1 MKILQTYRVPFGR
14 VAWLFVCLF
23 VWGCLCLSVVGIW
36 GTERALFADEVKITI
51 ETKTDRDAVE
61 PSKDA
66 KPPFTGQRPAV
77 DVSILLD
84 TSNSMDGL
92 INQARSQLWNIVQ
105 EFAEAKKSGKTP
117 LLRVSIF
124 EYGNS
129 RLPASEDYLRQV
141 VPLTDDLDKVSE
153 ALFALSTSGGD
164 EYCGSV
170 ITEAIKRLDWSQ
182 EPNAYKAIFIAGN
195 EPFNQGPVDFR
206 EACQR
211 AIGDGVVVNTI
222 HCGDYNQGVRGKW
235 QEGANLAEGTFLN
248 INQDKKVVR
257 LKSPHDK
264 IIIELNAKLN
274 KTYLWY
280 GSKVDRL
287 KYANNQRVQD
297 SNAGRGLSSR
307 AAIKSSVLYRN
318 VGRDLV
324 DTYEEDPRIL
334 ERLGEEELPAEL
346 QGLSAKERV
355 DRIEEMSRER
365 ARIKA
370 KLAEVSKERAEFVA
384 QRMKEMPMSPGSVT
398 LGDAFSSAI
407 GEQLQASGFDV
418 SK

>member
-1 MKILQTYRVPFGR
+1 MKILQTYRVSFGR
-14 VAWLFVCLF
+14 VVWLFACLF
-23 VWGCLCLSVVGIW
+23 VWGCLSLSVVGMW
-36 GTERALFADEVKITI
+36 GAGRALLADEVKITI
-51 ETKTDRDAVE
+51 ETKTDRVE
-61 PSKDA
+61 VESSKDA

-153 ALFALSTSGGD
+153 ALFALRTSGGD

-170 ITEAIKRLDWSQ
+170 ITEAIKRLDWSH

-195 EPFNQGPVDFR
+195 EPFDQGPVDFR
-206 EACQR
+206 EACKR

-222 HCGDYNQGVRGKW
+222 HCGNYNQGVRGKW
-235 QEGANLAEGTFLN
+235 QEGAKLAEGKFLN
-248 INQDKKVVR
+248 INQDEKVVR

-287 KYANNQRVQD
+287 KYANNQKVQD

-307 AAIKSSVLYRN
+307 AAIKSSALYRN

-324 DTYEEDPRIL
+324 DTYEEDPSIL
-334 ERLGEEELPAEL
+334 ERLDEEELPAEL
-346 QGLSAKERV
+346 KGLSAEERV
-355 DRIEEMSRER
+355 ERIEDMLKER

-384 QRMKEMPMSPGSVT
+384 QRMKEMPMSRDSVT
-398 LGDAFSSAI
+398 LGDAFSDAI
-407 GEQLQASGFDV
+407 GQQLQASGFEV
-418 SK
+418 AK